1 MDEAD
6 AVPIADL
13 LDERRYLLDVAYWM
27 LGGAE
32 EAERVVDEVYRRWY
46 GLSDEARRRIV
57 RPRYWLA
64 KTAGRSCLSRLAG
77 TGRSDG
83 GPERECLLKTLD
95 VLSPPERAAFV
106 LGDLFG
112 TAPEKVA
119 DIVERDGPEYAE
131 LAERARESVRT
142 QRARQVAP
150 REQDAVVR
158 AVGRACREGDAE
170 LLASLLCAQATAFVD
185 GGGKIRAPDRP
196 VHGGRQV
203 ARTLLTLL
211 ARRPRTTLSA
221 QSVNGRTG
229 LVVRYERRVAAV
241 ICLDV
246 ADHRVAHVWVILNPD
261 KLRSWNQPPDPLP
274 AGGWVGERR
283 DPPGPD
289 SHNTVLPSTP
299 ERPPTTNTTGSGFSP
314 S

>member
-13 LDERRYLLDVAYWM
+13 LDERRYLLDVAYCM
-27 LGGAE
+27 LGSAG

-46 GLSDEARRRIV
+46 GLSDEARRQIV
-57 RPRYWLA
+57 RPRSWLA
-64 KTAGRSCLSRLAG
+64 QTAGRSCLSRLAG
-77 TGRSDG
+77 TGQGEG
-83 GPERECLLKTLD
+83 GPDQGGSGPGQECARNPEPASAGIDAALGRALLT
-95 VLSPPERAAFV
+95 
-106 LGDLFG
+106 
-112 TAPEKVA
+112 
-119 DIVERDGPEYAE
+119 
-131 LAERARESVRT
+131 
-142 QRARQVAP
+142 AP

-158 AVGRACREGDAE
+158 AVGRACLEGDGE

-196 VHGGRQV
+196 VHGSRQV

-229 LVVRYERRVAAV
+229 LVLRYERRVAGV

-246 ADHRVAHVWVILNPD
+246 ADHRVAHVWMILNPD
-261 KLRSWNQPPDPLP
+261 KLRSWNK
-274 AGGWVGERR
+274 
-283 DPPGPD
+283 PPGP
-289 SHNTVLPSTP
+289 LPT
-299 ERPPTTNTTGSGFSP
+299 
-314 S
+314 

>member
-13 LDERRYLLDVAYWM
+13 VDERRYLLDVAYWM
-27 LGGAE
+27 LGSAG

-46 GLSDEARRRIV
+46 GLSDEGRRQIA
-57 RPRYWLA
+57 RPRSWLA
-64 KTAGRSCLSRLAG
+64 KTAGQSCLSRLAG
-77 TGRSDG
+77 TGRRDD
-83 GPERECLLKTLD
+83 GPEQERLPTTQQCLPTTQACLLTTLD

-112 TAPEKVA
+112 TAPEQVA
-119 DIVERDGPEYAE
+119 DIVERSGPDYAE
-131 LAERARESVRT
+131 LAERARKSVRT

-150 REQDAVVR
+150 QEQDAVVR
-158 AVGRACREGDAE
+158 AVGRACREGDGE
-170 LLASLLCAQATAFVD
+170 LLASLLCAHATAFVD
-185 GGGKIRAPDRP
+185 GGGKVRAPDRP

-229 LVVRYERRVAAV
+229 LVVRYEHRVAAV

-261 KLRSWNQPPDPLP
+261 KLRSWNLPSDPLP
-274 AGGWVGERR
+274 AGE
-283 DPPGPD
+283 
-289 SHNTVLPSTP
+289 
-299 ERPPTTNTTGSGFSP
+299 
-314 S
+314 

>member
-27 LGGAE
+27 LGSAG

-46 GLSDEARRRIV
+46 GLSDEARRQIA
-57 RPRYWLA
+57 RPRSWLA
-64 KTAGRSCLSRLAG
+64 RTAGRSCLSRLAG
-77 TGRSDG
+77 TGQRDG
-83 GPERECLLKTLD
+83 GPEQECLLTTQECLLTTLD

-119 DIVERDGPEYAE
+119 DIVERSGPEYAE

-158 AVGRACREGDAE
+158 AVGRACREGDGA

-241 ICLDV
+241 VCLDV

-261 KLRSWNQPPDPLP
+261 KLRSWNRPPDPLP
-274 AGGWVGERR
+274 AGE
-283 DPPGPD
+283 
-289 SHNTVLPSTP
+289 
-299 ERPPTTNTTGSGFSP
+299 
-314 S
+314 

>member
-13 LDERRYLLDVAYWM
+13 VDERRYLLDVAYWM
-27 LGGAE
+27 LGSAG

-46 GLSDEARRRIV
+46 GLSDEARRQIA
-57 RPRYWLA
+57 RPRSWLA
-64 KTAGRSCLSRLAG
+64 KTAGQGCLSRLAG
-77 TGRSDG
+77 TGQRDG
-83 GPERECLLKTLD
+83 GPEQECLPTTQQCLLTALD

-112 TAPEKVA
+112 TAQEQVA
-119 DIVERDGPEYAE
+119 DIVERSGPEYAE

-158 AVGRACREGDAE
+158 AVGRACREGDGE
-170 LLASLLCAQATAFVD
+170 LLASLLCARATAFVD
-185 GGGKIRAPDRP
+185 GGGKVRAPDRP
-196 VHGGRQV
+196 VHGGLQV

-261 KLRSWNQPPDPLP
+261 KLRSWNLPSDPLP
-274 AGGWVGERR
+274 TGE
-283 DPPGPD
+283 
-289 SHNTVLPSTP
+289 
-299 ERPPTTNTTGSGFSP
+299 
-314 S
+314 